1 MSAVGLAKNMQ
12 SNGSILKTVNSSAS
26 IDNLNTATATNHNS
40 QAQLQFVP
48 NSTARILDAHRD

>member
-12 SNGSILKTVNSSAS
+12 SNSSILKAVNSQSS
-26 IDNLNTATATNHNS
+26 INNLNTATATNHNS

-48 NSTARILDAHRD
+48 NTTHRILDAHKD